1 MRQPI
6 EGSPRDG
13 TAIILEDEASGTYD
27 VGHWS
32 AEMGEWLGENG
43 KPTGITPT
51 HWYPIPRDRYLGG
64 EDEGSIKQAG
74 ARRGGRLA
82 AAAAITLLAAA
93 FIAIYFRAEV
103 AAHVTRYSGQE
114 DPLRINAVG
123 RYVTGLFAP
132 QGARTGSLAAA
143 GQVEA
148 GTPSAPAA
156 LQAAQVQQSA
166 AVPVAD
172 QPQSPKENHAEGS
185 AQKPAAPRRALDGPE
200 AQSEAEAA
208 QRARSLEEA
217 RKQADALALEA
228 ATART
233 ELAAGIEQHRQA
245 VEEERGLRAAIRS
258 ELATAQREIE
268 AQAAQLRQAGLE
280 AEQLRKA
287 VESATV
293 ELRQYQ
299 QRERVRA
306 EAMARARD
314 TARRTVGARVRP
326 QPAAGNPVSLA
337 AQPVR

>member
-13 TAIILEDEASGTYD
+13 TAIILEDDASGTYD

-32 AEMGEWLGENG
+32 AETGEWLGENG
-43 KPTGITPT
+43 EPTGITPT

-82 AAAAITLLAAA
+82 AIAITLLAAA

-132 QGARTGSLAAA
+132 QGSRTGSLAAE

-148 GTPSAPAA
+148 GMSGAPAEA
-156 LQAAQVQQSA
+156 QQATQVQQFA

-172 QPQSPKENHAEGS
+172 QQQSPKEKHAEGS
-185 AQKPAAPRRALDGPE
+185 AQKPAALRRALDGPE
-200 AQSEAEAA
+200 VPSEAESA
-208 QRARSLEEA
+208 QIARSIDEA

-228 ATART
+228 ATARA

-268 AQAAQLRQAGLE
+268 AQAAELRQAGQE

-287 VESATV
+287 VESAAA

-299 QRERVRA
+299 QRERVRT

-314 TARRTVGARVRP
+314 TARRTLGARVRP
-326 QPAAGNPVSLA
+326 QPKAGNPASLA
-337 AQPVR
+337 AQPAR